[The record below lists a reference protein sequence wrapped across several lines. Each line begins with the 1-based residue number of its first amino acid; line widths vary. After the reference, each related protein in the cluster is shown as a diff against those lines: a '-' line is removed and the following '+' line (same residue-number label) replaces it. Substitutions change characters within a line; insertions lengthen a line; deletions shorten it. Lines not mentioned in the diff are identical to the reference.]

1 MKTMVSVNKQ
11 AILDLVRVKDDF
23 DTIVE
28 SLELMSDKDFMDS
41 YRKSKEQIKKKK
53 VGEVS
58 EDPTRYKHLHYD
70 LSGSCRLWIGKL
82 RIIFSYDINKKELYL
97 EKIVFGHKY
106 TE

>member
-41 YRKSKEQIKKKK
+41 YRKSKEQIKKRKF
-53 VGEVS
+53 V
-58 EDPTRYKHLHYD
+58 D
-70 LSGSCRLWIGKL
+70 W
-82 RIIFSYDINKKELYL
+82 NEL
-97 EKIVFGHKY
+97 
-106 TE
+106 